1 MQLYE
6 FVVLTQL
13 PEFLRDILFIFHK
26 GYLPAICRGLRK
38 GSIAVQK
45 SLITCRLQHLHH
57 FDQGLIGQIGKS
69 AMLRYEN

>member
-38 GSIAVQK
+38 GSIAVRK
-45 SLITCRLQHLHH
+45 SLITCRLQHYYYLN
-57 FDQGLIGQIGKS
+57 QRLVGQIGKS